1 MSSVTLRAT
10 TFAVCAVVVLTAFS
24 GPASGSAFDT
34 ARLRREHLAH
44 RISRA
49 REQGRERE
57 LALRGRIALLQRL
70 VQAGPPRKLG
80 VSGAQ
85 WRNARRTM
93 SKVLKGTL
101 SELRALDTRQRREI
115 AELGGQRGLVLAW
128 IEHYAVFHACPVR
141 GPHIVNDDF
150 GVVVSRPDVP
160 THIHMGND
168 ITAATWTPVVAP
180 FPGTA
185 IAVPNP
191 LGGLAVKVYGEDG
204 YVYNAHFIAYGQIGQ
219 VHTGSVIGYVGA
231 TGDAGGPHLHF
242 EWHPNNGPAVDPHPY
257 LSAMC

>member
-1 MSSVTLRAT
+1 MSPVTRRAAT
-10 TFAVCAVVVLTAFS
+10 IVVCAGIILSAS

-49 REQGRERE
+49 REQGRERAV
-57 LALRGRIALLQRL
+57 ALRSRIALLQQL
-70 VQAGPPRKLG
+70 AQAGPPRKVG
-80 VSGAQ
+80 VSEAQ
-85 WRNARRTM
+85 WRAARRTM
-93 SKVLKGTL
+93 LKL
-101 SELRALDTRQRREI
+101 RRSSLLQLRALEKRQRRQI
-115 AELGGQRGLVLAW
+115 ADLGSQRVFVLDW
-128 IEHYAVFHACPVR
+128 IERYAVFHACPVR
-141 GPHIVNDDF
+141 GPNIVNDDF
-150 GVVVSRPDVP
+150 GVTVSRPDVP

-185 IAVPNP
+185 VAVPNP
-191 LGGLAVKVYGEDG
+191 LGGLAVKVYGEQG
-204 YVYNAHFIAYGQIGQ
+204 YVYNAHFIAYGRLGP

-242 EWHPNNGPAVDPHPY
+242 EWHPNNGPAVDPHVF
-257 LSAMC
+257 LSAVC